1 MLLFKPAFWLLFQWL
16 PIKCLVTRIS
26 LDLWPK
32 RTKCRYNC
40 AESWYQIFCH
50 ADDFISPG
58 SLKLGDS
65 SATMGLMLALHLT
78 FRFSI
83 RMWPF
88 QSAWRADDH
97 LVKTNGNLKP
107 QNEKAGL
114 CPASHSILANWRLF
128 HASKVCTSWFIQS
141 ASCHRVLAIKRRQYE
156 VGYTGSQPNY
166 WSRIVVMHVALP
178 SVVVMTLAAERF
190 RPLIVK
196 LIVRLRNSS
205 MSHPKPGL

>member
-65 SATMGLMLALHLT
+65 SASL
-78 FRFSI
+78 
-83 RMWPF
+83 
-88 QSAWRADDH
+88 
-97 LVKTNGNLKP
+97 
-107 QNEKAGL
+107 
-114 CPASHSILANWRLF
+114 
-128 HASKVCTSWFIQS
+128 
-141 ASCHRVLAIKRRQYE
+141 
-156 VGYTGSQPNY
+156 
-166 WSRIVVMHVALP
+166 
-178 SVVVMTLAAERF
+178 
-190 RPLIVK
+190 
-196 LIVRLRNSS
+196 
-205 MSHPKPGL
+205 SHPWFGYLPLRITNNGPNTRSQFKMNTDQILDVPDTCPICGHQLVGNESICPKCGHCVICQRPQHSRSAPHSQLQGRRPWGGYVTFCYEPDL